1 MTVLGA
7 TLPPDAVVL
16 LLLFEDVVAE
26 EVGKE
31 LSPDEVEEE
40 LSADD
45 DVEEESSADEV
56 EEELSDE
63 DVDVVAS
70 PEESLL
76 VLVLLEVP
84 VMEAS
89 VEELV
94 VGAVG
99 GVNGV

>member
-1 MTVLGA
+1 MTVLGGM
-7 TLPPDAVVL
+7 LPPGTVVL

-40 LSADD
+40 LSTD

-56 EEELSDE
+56 KEELSDG

-70 PEESLL
+70 PE
-76 VLVLLEVP
+76 
-84 VMEAS
+84 
-89 VEELV
+89 
-94 VGAVG
+94 
-99 GVNGV
+99 

>member
-1 MTVLGA
+1 MTVLGGM
-7 TLPPDAVVL
+7 LPPGTVVL

-40 LSADD
+40 LSTD

-56 EEELSDE
+56 KEELSDE